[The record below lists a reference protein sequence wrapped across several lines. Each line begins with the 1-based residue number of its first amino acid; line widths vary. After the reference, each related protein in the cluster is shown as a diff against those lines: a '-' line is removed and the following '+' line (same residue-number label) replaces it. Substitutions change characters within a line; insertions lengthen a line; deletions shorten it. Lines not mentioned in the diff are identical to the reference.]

1 MALSVR
7 AGVLK
12 NGVFDMHETRNLYAA
27 RVLFRALTEH
37 YLKAMYLFARYVV
50 EKTDQVGTEYFDF
63 CGAAEMIEY
72 GEAWRARGRL
82 FGEDRLM
89 QYTTLLDRFYPS
101 IKSHSPKTIAAKS
114 AQFKYRAIL
123 RYLAENGSGLVSVK
137 VPFLANVIP
146 SYALLSS
153 YVHGGPTAEQEFATP
168 PTMAALRKESLKD
181 AELAFLL
188 AAHAQSLAVLVLA
201 QDSKG
206 LLPLVAKMNHT
217 LKQYARGP
225 KSTPNRQLQ
234 RTRASAAL
242 RRPRGPLN

>member
-1 MALSVR
+1 MSRSVNQRFGTLRDTDDQFFRLLDRATKAIKPALSLSKNPKTARALMALSVR

-72 GEAWRARGRL
+72 GEARRARGRL
-82 FGEDRLM
+82 FGEDRLI

-114 AQFKYRAIL
+114 AQFKYRAHPPLPRGERLWSSLSEGPIFGK
-123 RYLAENGSGLVSVK
+123 RD
-137 VPFLANVIP
+137 PFRRPTLKLCSWWAHCGTGVRCP
-146 SYALLSS
+146 TD
-153 YVHGGPTAEQEFATP
+153 HGGTP
-168 PTMAALRKESLKD
+168 QGIT
-181 AELAFLL
+181 
-188 AAHAQSLAVLVLA
+188 
-201 QDSKG
+201 
-206 LLPLVAKMNHT
+206 
-217 LKQYARGP
+217 
-225 KSTPNRQLQ
+225 
-234 RTRASAAL
+234 
-242 RRPRGPLN
+242 